1 EHWAGA
7 VARPRYLTGAPSRCR
22 RRDADR
28 EALTTGGLI
37 ALAARRSVGK
47 TSLALG
53 MADNMGRRGHRV
65 LLFSLEMDAKQ
76 IVSRF
81 LALNSRM
88 DLLALRTGNIIDT
101 DAAAALHGLP
111 ILIDDTPGIS
121 IMELRTKAP
130 RART

>member
-1 EHWAGA
+1 MS
-7 VARPRYLTGAPSRCR
+7 LS
-22 RRDADR
+22 
-28 EALTTGGLI
+28 I
-37 ALAARRSVGK
+37 ARR
-47 TSLALG
+47 
-53 MADNMGRRGHRV
+53 GRPV

-101 DAAAALHGLP
+101 EAAEALSGMP

-121 IMELRTKAP
+121 IMELRTKA
-130 RART
+130 RRETTHQKIEVIVLDYVQLIRTSEAD